1 MTTYEPAWVVFTLDQ
16 VVPWGRSFDEYRRM
30 FDLTV
35 EDLGRTILGC
45 GDGPACFNAEATRRG
60 GRVVSCDP
68 VYGFEKNQIQR
79 RIATTYDLGK
89 SAGRYVAAKLPV
101 LPFPDATF
109 DIALCSHFMLLCC
122 PQTGNDLHPARARG
136 RSERRWPRV
145 LRPFTRSLTKKRPRR
160 TQDRRGTRFSARSTA
175 GARGRTGPAPC
186 R

>member
-109 DIALCSHFMLLCC
+109 DIALCSHFMLLYSIQ
-122 PQTGNDLHPARARG
+122 PGEAFHRAAIREMCRVASDVRIFPLLALG
-136 RSERRWPRV
+136 GDRS
-145 LRPFTRSLTKKRPRR
+145 PFVDNRAT
-160 TQDRRGTRFSARSTA
+160 
-175 GARGRTGPAPC
+175 
-186 R
+186 